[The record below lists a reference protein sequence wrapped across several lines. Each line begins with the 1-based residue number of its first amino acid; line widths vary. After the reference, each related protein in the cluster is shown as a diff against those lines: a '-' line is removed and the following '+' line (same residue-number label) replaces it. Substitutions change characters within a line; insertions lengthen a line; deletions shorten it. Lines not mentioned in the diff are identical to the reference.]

1 MVRLSKKK
9 LIANIF
15 LSSMLLAQT
24 VPTFANVLEVN
35 EAISHTIVEKEA
47 MEEEINQETSEQMIG
62 DQLPL
67 SEETSEMAVDPLFSG
82 VGNGSV
88 SFPFQITTEA
98 ELNEIRNDLTAHYHL
113 MNDITL
119 TSDWIPVGYG
129 TTLATKFTGSLTAE
143 PGTVIRNMRV
153 TSGAQA
159 GDTGNRGFFGVTD
172 GARISGIT
180 LENPQ
185 VSGGLNGE
193 AIGGL
198 IGRINDVNS
207 KPTTVTD
214 SAVVGGRIEASGGY
228 VGGLVGSMVNRL
240 HGTAVIR
247 SSSSATVTVNRDL
260 NDSPQAVG
268 GLIGANSNTVV
279 DSYATGDVTAN
290 TSNVGGL
297 IGYNSYGHVSR
308 SYAMGNVTSTEG
320 SNHGGLIGSQHIF
333 STVID
338 SYATGDV
345 VGITG
350 VGGFIGGIHSLAEPV
365 GRSYSTGS
373 VVGVANVG
381 GFVGDAEYSEVQNSY
396 AMGDVTGESNVDHFG
411 FNSTSLHN
419 YYYNHSKVL
428 NNGVYVEGP
437 VTPDVI
443 EPLDVIELRT
453 RNTYE
458 SNGWDFDSIWVWD
471 TETNYPKLGLG
482 SEADTLPIDA
492 LGETVQVPYGG
503 VETRISLSNAFSV
516 FGRGGNPDDYLFGT
530 DADGIS
536 VSEDGRYL
544 ILEITSIGTYEITAT
559 PIRRLTTLEP
569 GQNWNKAII
578 DVVPADILLEKGT
591 VFARGFNGTTE
602 IDHFAAPT
610 LMGLAPGEDVIW
622 LEESFRYTDSITGTD
637 TIKGEN
643 WALDWGAIDLSNYD
657 VTKLPTMENDAY
669 RIVDIFDVEAIT
681 KAAGAFLRIDEE
693 LAAQNNTHEVIT
705 IAGTALLHH
714 DDTPDTPGEQW
725 YHDHV
730 EELLQD
736 VTFLIYDTNPQ
747 VNPLARVVTYADGIA
762 AVDGAFA
769 GLNANTT
776 YWITAISDEST
787 NFSQGE
793 ESEPIMLN
801 TALSGGNG
809 GGGNNGNGGTGG
821 NTGNNG
827 GGPSGNNQPGT
838 TPSGNP
844 AGSGNGNIATNAAS
858 TRSSGRGDKLP
869 NTGEVASTFA
879 LLGFGAIGTALAS
892 WLKRKKNN

>member
-47 MEEEINQETSEQMIG
+47 MEEEINQEASEQMIG

-67 SEETSEMAVDPLFSG
+67 SEETSEMAIDPLFSG
-82 VGNGSV
+82 GGNGSV
-88 SFPFQITTEA
+88 SSPFQITTEA

-129 TTLATKFTGSLTAE
+129 ATLATKFTGSLTAE

-268 GLIGANSNTVV
+268 GLIG
-279 DSYATGDVTAN
+279 
-290 TSNVGGL
+290 
-297 IGYNSYGHVSR
+297 I
-308 SYAMGNVTSTEG
+308 
-320 SNHGGLIGSQHIF
+320 QHIY

-411 FNSTSLHN
+411 FNSTNLHN

-482 SEADTLPIDA
+482 SEVDTLPIDA

-578 DVVPADILLEKGT
+578 EVVPAEILLEKGT

-637 TIKGEN
+637 TIIGEN

-657 VTKLPTMENDAY
+657 FTKLPTMENDAY

-879 LLGFGAIGTALAS
+879 LLGFGAVGTALAS